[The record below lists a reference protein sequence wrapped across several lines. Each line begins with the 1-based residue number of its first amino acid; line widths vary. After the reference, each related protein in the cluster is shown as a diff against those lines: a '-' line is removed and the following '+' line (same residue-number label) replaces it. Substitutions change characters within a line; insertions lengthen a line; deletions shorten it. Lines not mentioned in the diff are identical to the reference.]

1 MRGALSHSEQI
12 ESVARGLCGAAPR
25 RFGARIKWLPTI
37 NKVPASTGETEDDCF
52 DFKIDAVAEAKRLRD
67 HANNLRAQANGE
79 AP

>member
-1 MRGALSHSEQI
+1 MVALSRSEQV
-12 ESVARGLCGAAPR
+12 ETVARGLCGAAPR

-37 NKVPASTGETEDDCF
+37 NKRPASVGETEDDCF

-67 HANNLRAQANGE
+67 YANKLRAQAHGE